1 MQLETG
7 KTVKINLLMRELLKS
22 MNIYYKK
29 FQSNPLSL
37 LPLYNALLYRITK
50 EITFMRNHEMH
61 KGVVM
66 GVDTSG
72 FLKMSVDGTIKS
84 YKHKEIELILG

>member
-1 MQLETG
+1 
-7 KTVKINLLMRELLKS
+7 
-22 MNIYYKK
+22 
-29 FQSNPLSL
+29 
-37 LPLYNALLYRITK
+37 
-50 EITFMRNHEMH
+50 MH

-84 YKHKEIELILG
+84 FKHKEIELILG